1 MVHTLKAIA
10 GVELGSED
18 PLRTTRVSYA
28 VIPVDGSKGLKTATA
43 GSMASTYRSTPA
55 AFHRPLD
62 MAGMRTNNNMSID

>member
-43 GSMASTYRSTPA
+43 GSMSFNISEHASCIPQTA
-55 AFHRPLD
+55 
-62 MAGMRTNNNMSID
+62 